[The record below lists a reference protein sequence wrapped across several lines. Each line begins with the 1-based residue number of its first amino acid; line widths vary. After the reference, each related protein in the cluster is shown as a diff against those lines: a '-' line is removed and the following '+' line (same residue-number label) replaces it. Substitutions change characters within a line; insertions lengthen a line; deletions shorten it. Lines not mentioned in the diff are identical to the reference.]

1 MDASPDEDARTLARR
16 VFSNLDAL
24 PEHDGNDMPTVRFT
38 DSAYQDFWDWYCDT
52 IKRAD
57 SEPSVHMEAHL
68 AKYASLMP
76 SIALVIELAE
86 QASSG
91 IPDIHTLTVSD
102 TSSARAIAWCK
113 YLETHARRIYGL
125 VDDPVAT
132 ARELLLKLPLMES
145 PFSVRDVV
153 RSNWSGLSDTKQIKR
168 GGIGTA
174 KRGQKVIHG
183 QNRAFVG
190 FVGAYPAHFDLRVS
204 ATHSTLLNIIVIS
217 RMPGL

>member
-1 MDASPDEDARTLARR
+1 VDASPDEDARTLARR

-145 PFSVRDVV
+145 PFRVRDVV
-153 RSNWSGLSDTKQIKR
+153 RSNWSGLSDTKEVTTAAEQLCKYYCLDR
-168 GGIGTA
+168 QEVKTGGRPSA
-174 KRGQKVIHG
+174 LYYIHPDIQHRESKSKEG
-183 QNRAFVG
+183 V
-190 FVGAYPAHFDLRVS
+190 
-204 ATHSTLLNIIVIS
+204 
-217 RMPGL
+217 